1 MVPLGFNNQPNGHL
15 WTGSLPRCHSA
26 FLLSLTHQLSSA
38 ATPAL
43 RVSHAAP
50 RPCRQPPWVLPP
62 SLAPSPARSLGGKS
76 HRGPLGTASILQP
89 CTDAPSTRKKPSLT
103 RDSYL
108 GQRNAETR
116 ERKNVR
122 RGISVPLPGFCSLS
136 EIQALIY
143 SNRRV
148 LIIDLQPPHPTHCH

>member
-1 MVPLGFNNQPNGHL
+1 MDFDNQPNGHL

-43 RVSHAAP
+43 HVSQAAP
-50 RPCRQPPWVLPP
+50 WPCCQRLLILHP
-62 SLAPSPARSLGGKS
+62 SLAPSPARYLGGKS
-76 HRGPLGTASILQP
+76 QRGPLGRASFLQP
-89 CTDAPSTRKKPSLT
+89 CNDLPSTRKKPNLT
-103 RDSYL
+103 RVSYL
-108 GQRNAETR
+108 GQRNAELR
-116 ERKNVR
+116 ARKNVR

-148 LIIDLQPPHPTHCH
+148 LIIDLQPPHPTHGH